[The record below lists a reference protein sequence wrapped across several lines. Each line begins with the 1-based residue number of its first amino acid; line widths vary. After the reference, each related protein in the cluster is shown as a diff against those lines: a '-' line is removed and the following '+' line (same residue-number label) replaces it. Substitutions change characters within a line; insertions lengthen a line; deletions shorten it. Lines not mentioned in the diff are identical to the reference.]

1 MMSEWDE
8 GLPSGKE
15 KNNSSSISGSWDV
28 LQTVMVLIITAAAAF
43 LTAYVT
49 RDNPSRPFWLL
60 ALCFAVPVAALLLS
74 AFVKEKLIPT
84 MTPNTSRGA
93 QLILVL
99 CSIFAAAVV
108 GCFSQVSNQ
117 EARLVKEVTQ
127 TGWNN
132 VLIILDKSGSMSIY
146 ERDENATEAVIELI
160 NSIEEGTDVGLLI
173 DVDWNETSI
182 QHIYDIQPLDD
193 SNRNRL
199 ITAAQFRPTGGA
211 NFGQALN
218 TAAEMLEAT
227 ADPGSYTILYISD
240 GTDPLRAEAYSS
252 RFTSL
257 GVKINYLYVDEN
269 HSDDLARLA
278 ALTGGESIFAAKADE
293 LVSQMQRITT
303 YVQTST
309 IYKDALRDIDESST
323 AKTVTAILLL
333 LLGILIGL
341 TLTVMFSVQ
350 GQRRFQLILSPVM
363 AVIAFLLLAFGKD
376 LIPAAWIRE
385 GVAFSLLGLVFMK
398 SNRGVNGRPAVST
411 ARKANPAPAT
421 HAPVSPDEGNDW

>member
-1 MMSEWDE
+1 MSEWDE
-8 GLPSGKE
+8 ELPSGKGKD
-15 KNNSSSISGSWDV
+15 KNSSISGSWDV
-28 LQTVMVLIITAAAAF
+28 LQTVIVLIITAAAAF

-74 AFVKEKLIPT
+74 AFVKEKVFST

-108 GCFSQVSNQ
+108 GCFSQVSNR

-132 VLIILDKSGSMSIY
+132 VLIILDKSASMLSN
-146 ERDENATEAVIELI
+146 ERDKNATEAVVQMI
-160 NSIEEGTDVGLLI
+160 SSMEEGTEVGLLI
-173 DVDWNETSI
+173 DVNWYDKSI
-182 QHIYDIQPLDD
+182 EHIFEIHPLDEK
-193 SNRNRL
+193 NRSRL
-199 ITAAQFRPTGGA
+199 IAAAQFRPIGGA
-211 NFGQALN
+211 NFGRALD
-218 TAAEMLEAT
+218 TATEMLEAT

-252 RFTSL
+252 RFVSL
-257 GVKINYLYVDEN
+257 GAKINYLYVDEN

-278 ALTGGESIFAAKADE
+278 ALTGGESIFAAQADE

-333 LLGILIGL
+333 LLGILIGV

-376 LIPAAWIRE
+376 LIPTAWIRE

-398 SNRGVNGRPAVST
+398 SNRGANGRPAVST
-411 ARKANPAPAT
+411 VRKANPAPAT